1 MYGNQSGFSPAFH
14 IIINLNFVS
23 LGGLGF
29 TRQNQA
35 LYLLMTAIAH
45 LMPSIAALVI
55 PPAYPAPSPQG

>member
-1 MYGNQSGFSPAFH
+1 MVTSRDFPAFH

-45 LMPSIAALVI
+45 LMPSIAALVM
-55 PPAYPAPSPQG
+55 PPA